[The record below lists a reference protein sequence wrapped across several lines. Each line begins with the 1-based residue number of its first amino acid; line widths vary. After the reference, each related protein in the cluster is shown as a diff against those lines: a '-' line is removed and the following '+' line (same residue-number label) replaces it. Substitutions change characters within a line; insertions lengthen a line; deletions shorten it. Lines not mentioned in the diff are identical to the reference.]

1 MKLSLLLC
9 SVSSWDGESSLPWMV
24 SVNWR
29 VCSLSWRYWLAASS
43 RWVKILSN
51 GVVCLSNISITP
63 FKICLA
69 AFFLSWQT
77 WDLTWL
83 YDTKFER
90 KLKISDRN
98 FSYPKQIIGICR
110 NESHANQQIAVA
122 FFTFAVHW
130 HLWLHLLVISYIM
143 YRTMIP
149 RCIHFL
155 SWQTWSE
162 CKGDLYGNR

>member
-83 YDTKFER
+83 YDTKFEW

-98 FSYPKQIIGICR
+98 FSYPKQIIGVCR
-110 NESHANQQIAVA
+110 NESHAKQSIKAIPP
-122 FFTFAVHW
+122 HICY
-130 HLWLHLLVISYIM
+130 LLVFVIAYIG
-143 YRTMIP
+143 YFLYNKKAIIP